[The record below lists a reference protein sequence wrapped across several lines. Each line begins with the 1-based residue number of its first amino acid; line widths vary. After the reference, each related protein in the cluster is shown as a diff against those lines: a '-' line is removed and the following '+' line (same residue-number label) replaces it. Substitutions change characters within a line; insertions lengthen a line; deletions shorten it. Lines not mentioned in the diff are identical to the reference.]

1 MRLNSTHY
9 LIRSTG
15 RGLGSCAGNYRHTS
29 LRKPLPGVLV
39 VCAFASFVWY
49 YCLHSWDG
57 GVPTRTELTSAGFFS
72 ALKISSVLGL
82 SAGFRGPKTGLRGN
96 AGVGTDFCD
105 VSQGSLFLW
114 WFVSFVRGFGTVGSF
129 LGQLS
134 HATSLHSGPRRL
146 LKFLSIGATR
156 V

>member
-15 RGLGSCAGNYRHTS
+15 RGLGSWAGNYRHTS

-57 GVPTRTELTSAGFFS
+57 GVPTRTELTSAGIFS
-72 ALKISSVLGL
+72 ALKNFECSRSVGRV
-82 SAGFRGPKTGLRGN
+82 SWPQNRSTRQRGCRHRFLRRV
-96 AGVGTDFCD
+96 AGVLVLVVFC
-105 VSQGSLFLW
+105 VFCAWLW
-114 WFVSFVRGFGTVGSF
+114 NRGFFFGSIVACHF
-129 LGQLS
+129 S
-134 HATSLHSGPRRL
+134 P
-146 LKFLSIGATR
+146 FGA
-156 V
+156 